1 MISCTANDKR
11 YTAYI
16 FTPADHG
23 FTAELIVY
31 IFCASQSPALSS
43 CLNALLCG
51 AATVLRFLLSLLHS
65 WFPSIGEA
73 SAQ

>member
-16 FTPADHG
+16 CTPADHG

-31 IFCASQSPALSS
+31 VFCASQSRYYLDIFCCSS
-43 CLNALLCG
+43 
-51 AATVLRFLLSLLHS
+51 AATAYSKAF
-65 WFPSIGEA
+65 FA
-73 SAQ
+73 SKYVHISF